1 MRFNASI
8 RKASLEVVRE
18 TSEEHGTIHQA
29 GAEWAMLY
37 SSEGLISACGL
48 VPSVFGRA
56 GIVEVPVAMSRT
68 RYLESPEKGRKCFQ
82 REYHGEFF

>member
-1 MRFNASI
+1 MHFNASI
-8 RKASLEVVRE
+8 RKASLELVRE

-56 GIVEVPVAMSRT
+56 RIVEVPAAMSRIG
-68 RYLESPEKGRKCFQ
+68 YLESREKGRKCFGK
-82 REYHGEFF
+82 E